1 VFDVFYA
8 IQIESLSISQ
18 HSFKKEL
25 CIQTLSVLPIEDMA
39 GFLSHLRMCPA
50 CLAHSM
56 RLRVSAR
63 ALELLQDYA
72 HHNQTFARAKLDNKQ
87 EKNDC
92 KTLFI
97 ASTDCF
103 DWCPMQS
110 SLWARLVCPSE

>member
-1 VFDVFYA
+1 
-8 IQIESLSISQ
+8 
-18 HSFKKEL
+18 
-25 CIQTLSVLPIEDMA
+25 VLPIEDMA

-110 SLWARLVCPSE
+110 SLWARCPMQSSLWARLVCSYRVILTSGFVFPLSNL